1 MIPSATESFYV
12 HYSTSN
18 NTVHLYTT
26 CFITLPDKV
35 AVEDLFQPVGF
46 FASHQYSPWSSRLT
60 DPKDNME

>member
-12 HYSTSN
+12 HYTTSN
-18 NTVHLYTT
+18 NTVHLYTS

-60 DPKDNME
+60 DPKVNIE